1 MGVLRRSLTDPCM
14 VFEQGAWWLA
24 FNTAQGA
31 ATLRLHNEASEVRAS
46 AFGPGAEAALETLPA
61 LLGELDDWS
70 EFDSETFQRALPP
83 LVREA
88 RRRNPGLRLPATGR
102 VIDALVPAILE
113 QKVTG
118 KEAFRGYRALI
129 SWHGNPAP
137 GPAPKAL
144 RLAPIVGTWATI
156 PSWDWHR
163 AGVGPQRSDTVM
175 RALQRSSGLQRLG
188 QLSADQ
194 ASAGLQSIPGI
205 GPWTAAEVVQ
215 HSHGDPDSISVGDYH
230 LASFVGIALTGS
242 PVDDD
247 GMLELLEP
255 WRGHRQRVV
264 RLLYLSGVT
273 KPRHG
278 PRMSVR
284 DYRAI

>member
-1 MGVLRRSLTDPCM
+1 MTDPCM

-24 FNTAQGA
+24 FNTAQGGA
-31 ATLRLHNEASEVRAS
+31 SLRLQSIDGEVRAE

-61 LLGELDDWS
+61 LLGANDDWS
-70 EFDSETFQRALPP
+70 EFDSEAFQQTLPA

-88 RRRNPGLRLPATGR
+88 RRRNPGLRLPASGR
-102 VIDALVPAILE
+102 VLDSLIPAILE

-129 SWHGNPAP
+129 SWHGEAAP
-137 GPAPKAL
+137 GPAPAAL
-144 RLAPIVGTWATI
+144 RIAPNAESWAAI

-175 RALQRSSGLQRLG
+175 RALKRSAGLNRLG
-188 QLSADQ
+188 RLSAIK
-194 ASAGLQSIPGI
+194 ASAGLQIIPGI

-264 RLLYLSGVT
+264 RMLYLSGVR

-284 DYRAI
+284 DFRAI